1 MAISSLF
8 YGMEAYLDGDVE
20 INNNVT
26 TPEDDAVAAADQSA
40 EVASD
45 VADASVETKDSE
57 VTAQMLIK
65 MGDLYSHVK
74 CYGIDR
80 TFLSI
85 YNSHG
90 ELDRVCGIQ
99 FPSCEAMMTVGDP
112 YSRYSTAFIA
122 AMEDANTGFWHKIVQ
137 WVKDAWNWV
146 KRVANQLWFK
156 LTSLFG
162 KKIKDLADA
171 TEKFKKM
178 FGTAK
183 AVACYGALG
192 KMCGNNLLS
201 NVLTRIGDTLASV
214 GREARSTL
222 SHYSHLNEDITNKDD
237 GLDLTESTHKKV
249 IDHLA
254 SLNMLYKQLDANS
267 TATLEVLDDIKK
279 TENEQTGTFSG
290 AEIISALKFCT
301 VNLAEFVEDILK
313 EDYKF
318 SSDSVEEA
326 SNKIERLSKE
336 HQGDATYTETG
347 KAIMDVVAKC
357 RGMLQKIQSI
367 VLQLDKFNDVIFES
381 LKETIKNN

>member
-1 MAISSLF
+1 MI
-8 YGMEAYLDGDVE
+8 
-20 INNNVT
+20 
-26 TPEDDAVAAADQSA
+26 
-40 EVASD
+40 
-45 VADASVETKDSE
+45 
-57 VTAQMLIK
+57 
-65 MGDLYSHVK
+65 
-74 CYGIDR
+74 
-80 TFLSI
+80 
-85 YNSHG
+85 
-90 ELDRVCGIQ
+90 
-99 FPSCEAMMTVGDP
+99 
-112 YSRYSTAFIA
+112 
-122 AMEDANTGFWHKIVQ
+122 
-137 WVKDAWNWV
+137 
-146 KRVANQLWFK
+146 
-156 LTSLFG
+156 FG

-183 AVACYGALG
+183 EVACYGALG
-192 KMCGNNLLS
+192 KMCCNNRLS
-201 NVLTRIGDTLASV
+201 KVLTRVKDTLAGV

-222 SHYSHLNEDITNKDD
+222 SHYSNLNEDITNKDD
-237 GLDLTESTHKKV
+237 GWDLTESTHKKV
-249 IDHLA
+249 IEHLA
-254 SLNMLYKQLDANS
+254 SLNMLYTQLDDNS

-301 VNLAEFVEDILK
+301 VNLADFVENILK